1 MLYID
6 YIWDLTPT
14 TIHLDPELD
23 TDQLRWNEGDL
34 WIMENYNGKKILRK
48 VDKLEKFVNQQG
60 EYSNE

>member
-14 TIHLDPELD
+14 TIRLDSELD
-23 TDQLRWNEGDL
+23 TDQLMWNEGDF